1 MSWAVVAQNPN
12 PLPNLLFPEKK
23 NKKKLW
29 SGTVQRPVE
38 VRQER
43 GQAGGLGFIFILV
56 FLKKI
61 KK

>member
-29 SGTVQRPVE
+29 SRLEETGWRYDE
-38 VRQER
+38 
-43 GQAGGLGFIFILV
+43 GQCNGQW
-56 FLKKI
+56 K
-61 KK
+61 